1 MIKISVNE
9 TQIVKVDWAGTQST
23 GNSCEEKMADASM
36 EKNVSEM
43 SLEDKKAWLWAFTSA
58 FMFYKV

>member
-1 MIKISVNE
+1 MIEISVNE
-9 TQIVKVDWAGTQST
+9 TLIVKVDWAGTQST

-43 SLEDKKAWLWAFTSA
+43 SLEDKKAWL
-58 FMFYKV
+58 